1 VSVIKGF
8 MWCLAVLF
16 VQLGLLRYIDL
27 RVATMQ
33 RLQEPPLEP
42 AEGSVAP
49 QLEAQEKQG
58 ELDA

>member
-16 VQLGLLRYIDL
+16 AQLGLLRYIDL

-42 AEGSVAP
+42 VEGSVAP
-49 QLEAQEKQG
+49 ELATHEKQG

>member
-1 VSVIKGF
+1 MSVIKGF

-42 AEGSVAP
+42 TEGSVAP

>member
-1 VSVIKGF
+1 

-16 VQLGLLRYIDL
+16 AQLGLLRYIDL

-33 RLQEPPLEP
+33 RLQEPPSEP
-42 AEGSVAP
+42 AETTVA
-49 QLEAQEKQG
+49 LDMVAGEKQQG